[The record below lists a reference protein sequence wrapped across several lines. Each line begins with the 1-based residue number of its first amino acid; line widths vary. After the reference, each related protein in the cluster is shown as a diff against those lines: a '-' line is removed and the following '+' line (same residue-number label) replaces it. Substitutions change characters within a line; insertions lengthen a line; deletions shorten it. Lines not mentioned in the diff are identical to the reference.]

1 MMYFPITQRA
11 VSRYW
16 LLVHARQDPAPMAS
30 AAREAVLA
38 VDKDQPLDNIRLLDN
53 LVGSTVSGQRLF
65 TWVIATFAGMAL
77 ALASIGIYGLMAYS
91 VAQRR
96 QEIGIRMALGAQR
109 GDVLRL
115 FVSQGVLLIAAGI
128 AVGLVGAFVSSRLL
142 QDLLFEVKSSDPA
155 TYIGVALLLALVA
168 LVACLGPAQRATKV
182 DPMVALRAE

>member
-1 MMYFPITQRA
+1 MTLHVRTANAAA
-11 VSRYW
+11 V
-16 LLVHARQDPAPMAS
+16 AP
-30 AAREAVLA
+30 AVLREVQDLCRDVPTFEMQTLA
-38 VDKDQPLDNIRLLDN
+38 SQIDATLLQERL
-53 LVGSTVSGQRLF
+53 
-65 TWVIATFAGMAL
+65 IATLCGFFAGLAL
-77 ALASIGIYGLMAYS
+77 LLASIGLYGLMAY
-91 VAQRR
+91 AAARR
-96 QEIGIRMALGAQR
+96 TNEIGIRMALGAQR

-128 AVGLVGAFVSSRLL
+128 GIGLVGAFVSSRLL